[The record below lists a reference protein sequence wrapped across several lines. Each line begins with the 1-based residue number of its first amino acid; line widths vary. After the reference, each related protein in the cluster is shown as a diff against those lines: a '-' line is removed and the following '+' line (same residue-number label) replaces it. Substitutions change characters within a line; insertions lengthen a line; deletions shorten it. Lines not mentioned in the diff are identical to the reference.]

1 MANDRGTRGF
11 WRGFV
16 TGTIIAAAI
25 GLGLA
30 WAFPPVPMLP
40 PEVAPETLVPPG
52 APDRPADPA
61 EPAPAPVEGLLPAP
75 PDKPLIADLPAPDAA
90 PGASPGAGR
99 GSPSLVPQDTP

>member
-1 MANDRGTRGF
+1 MATERGTRGF
-11 WRGFV
+11 WRGFL
-16 TGTIIAAAI
+16 TGTIIAAAV

-30 WAFPPVPMLP
+30 WAVPPVPMLP

-75 PDKPLIADLPAPDAA
+75 PDKPLIADVPAPDAA
-90 PGASPGAGR
+90 PG
-99 GSPSLVPQDTP
+99 SPSLVPQATP